1 MEPIVAQHSWRVA
14 PLAVAAAATASAV
27 ERGDESRYLGSRPSP
42 GDARSTGDD
51 MRMIDVATGVLMAMA
66 MLASGCGGDAADE
79 GQGFAPQAPAVEV
92 PATTRKA
99 SGDA

>member
-1 MEPIVAQHSWRVA
+1 
-14 PLAVAAAATASAV
+14 
-27 ERGDESRYLGSRPSP
+27 
-42 GDARSTGDD
+42 

-66 MLASGCGGDAADE
+66 MLTSGCGGDAADE